1 MYILIHRTDPP
12 SFGRPELP
20 KNIVAALGDVLSQI
34 IDEMQVVP
42 QGVVDII
49 LTQYLP
55 KAVKANPTALGMAV
69 EVCAA
74 VSDTL
79 QRHVA
84 HYFSEV
90 ILNATVDAEDDE
102 DSDDEGGRRGA
113 GKKGPA
119 SVADS
124 TDFITAHELIKSI
137 HRASPALLANV
148 IPQLEAELTAED
160 PKVRILATRTLG
172 DMFIDRPLDRPG
184 TLSMMTMAAI
194 PAAQSDL
201 ARTYPNTWKAWLG
214 RARDKVPAVRLI
226 ILESAK
232 DVLAA
237 RPELAKD
244 IYETLHGKLTDP
256 DEKIRAAACA
266 AFQHVDYE
274 AALHSFDGS
283 ILAALA
289 ERIQDKKVASTLL
302 PHARPHLIFYT
313 DSTLCRKKR
322 CRVCLGY
329 TTKHSPRCRYA
340 SA

>member
-1 MYILIHRTDPP
+1 
-12 SFGRPELP
+12 
-20 KNIVAALGDVLSQI
+20 
-34 IDEMQVVP
+34 MQVLP

-49 LTQYLP
+49 LVQYLP
-55 KAVKANPTALGMAV
+55 KSIKANPTALSMAV

-90 ILNATVDAEDDE
+90 ILNATVDAEDEE
-102 DSDDEGGRRGA
+102 DTEDEGGRRGA

-160 PKVRILATRTLG
+160 PKIRILATKTLG
-172 DMFIDRPLDRPG
+172 DMITDRPLNRPG
-184 TLSMMTMAAI
+184 TLSVMTMAAF
-194 PAAQSDL
+194 PSAQSDL

-214 RARDKVPAVRLI
+214 RAKDKIPAVRLI

-232 DVLAA
+232 DVIAA
-237 RPELAKD
+237 RPELARD
-244 IYETLHGKLTDP
+244 VYDTLHSKLTDP
-256 DEKIRAAACA
+256 DEKVRAAACA

-274 AALHSFDGS
+274 AALHSFDRE
-283 ILAALA
+283 ILKALA
-289 ERIQDKKVASTLL
+289 ERIQDKKV
-302 PHARPHLIFYT
+302 RF
-313 DSTLCRKKR
+313 
-322 CRVCLGY
+322 
-329 TTKHSPRCRYA
+329 
-340 SA
+340 